1 MTVIEVREEDLDRV
15 FEILSNN
22 GRFTGLPNRRFRIDE
37 HAPEVLKKIRKAGIA
52 VKVLNDDESV
62 GG

>member
-37 HAPEVLKKIRKAGIA
+37 HAAEVLREIRKAGIS
-52 VKVLNDDESV
+52 VKLIDDKEANS
-62 GG
+62 G